1 MRHLNN
7 GASAGATVRR
17 GVAALVGMAL
27 AASAGCSFLFVEGPP
42 KHASHDS
49 ALACTDSYT
58 WPVVDTLVAVS
69 QGLRI
74 LTIVTPLGKSFE
86 RPLSVDPKTDFMVGL
101 GTLTLAATSATVG
114 YVRVKECQDLGRARP
129 SGDPER
135 SKTVLGR
142 RQPPLPLAPVAPSEA
157 DSPPANAA
165 QPLPEEAPLPDV
177 RQQGREE

>member
-1 MRHLNN
+1 MRHLNDRAT
-7 GASAGATVRR
+7 GGATVRR
-17 GVAALVGMAL
+17 GVAALAGVAL
-27 AASAGCSFLFVEGPP
+27 ATTGGCSFLFVEGPP
-42 KHASHDS
+42 KHASRDS
-49 ALACTDSYT
+49 QLTCTDSYT

-86 RPLSVDPKTDFMVGL
+86 RPLSVDPKTDFLVGL

-114 YVRVKECQDLGRARP
+114 YLRVKECQDLGRARP

-142 RQPPLPLAPVAPSEA
+142 GQPPSPLAPVAPSEG
-157 DSPPANAA
+157 DSSPANAA
-165 QPLPEEAPLPDV
+165 QPAV
-177 RQQGREE
+177 RQGEE